1 MLGLSGTKLFAIGIT
16 SITIGMA
23 KTGLACINLPALAI
37 IAYFFGAK
45 VSTGIALPIF
55 MIGDMIGVTLYVKHV
70 TNWKK
75 IINLILPAVFGVFL
89 GTFFGNI
96 INDNQ
101 FKLAMGIMISICV
114 LFLIHKEIKKSN
126 NITSTLK
133 HNNYFNIFIGV
144 LGGFVS
150 MVGNVATPFFS
161 TYLLAMG
168 YNKNELISLNALFLF
183 FINWIKFPFHVF
195 WWKTISWETLKF
207 MPLVIPMV
215 LTGSLIGYYTV
226 KKIDEK
232 KYRLFV
238 IIMIAISAFYLIFQT
253 L

>member
-1 MLGLSGTKLFAIGIT
+1 MVGLFGIKIFAIGIT
-16 SITIGMA
+16 AATIGMS

-45 VSTGIALPIF
+45 VSTGIALPMF
-55 MIGDMIGVTLYVKHV
+55 MIGDMIGVALYVKHV
-70 TNWKK
+70 NWKE
-75 IINLILPAVFGVFL
+75 IVNLILPAILGVFL
-89 GTFFGNI
+89 GALFGNS

-101 FKLAMGIMISICV
+101 FKLVMGIMISIC
-114 LFLIHKEIKKSN
+114 LIFLIHKEIKRN
-126 NITSTLK
+126 NEISSAIQ
-133 HNNYFNIFIGV
+133 HNKIFNTFVGI

-168 YNKNELISLNALFLF
+168 YKKNQLISLNAMFLF
-183 FINWIKFPFHVF
+183 FINWIKFPFHIF
-195 WWKTISWETLKF
+195 WWKTISWDTLKLL
-207 MPLVIPMV
+207 PLIIPMV
-215 LTGSLIGYYTV
+215 SIGSLIGYYTV
-226 KKIDEK
+226 KNIDEK

-238 IIMIAISAFYLIFQT
+238 IVMVAISAFYLIFQS